1 MTVDPR
7 DGAGRPDGP
16 RMDPVPPRDLP
27 TAAGLA
33 LGAAA
38 DLLLADPRRWHP
50 VAGFGQLAAAL
61 ERRLWRDSR
70 AAGAVHAG
78 LLTGAATGL
87 GAVLDRATPGPPGAP
102 TP

>member
-7 DGAGRPDGP
+7 DGAARAGWHDDR
-16 RMDPVPPRDLP
+16 VLPPRDLP

-38 DLLLADPRRWHP
+38 DLLLADPPRWHP
-50 VAGFGQLAAAL
+50 VAGFGRAAAAL

-70 AAGAVHAG
+70 TAGAVHAA
-78 LLTGAATGL
+78 LLTGAATCWG
-87 GAVLDRATPGPPGAP
+87 VVRA
-102 TP
+102 